1 MFERVIREDMLVK
14 VVNYILCIRK
24 FIEEVVFRFW
34 DVMKFYIV
42 VIWEKFIVD
51 VFFCWCLVVWII
63 KYYDIFIWNKER
75 KSILLKGCF
84 FGFEW
89 SWKN

>member
-24 FIEEVVFRFW
+24 FIKEVVFRFW

-51 VFFCWCLVVWII
+51 VFFCWCVVVWII

-75 KSILLKGCF
+75 KSILLEGCF